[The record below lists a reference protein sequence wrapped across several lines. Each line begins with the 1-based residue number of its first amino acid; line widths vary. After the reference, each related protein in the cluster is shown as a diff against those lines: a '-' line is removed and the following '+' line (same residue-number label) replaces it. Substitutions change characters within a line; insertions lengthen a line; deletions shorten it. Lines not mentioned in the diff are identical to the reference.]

1 METVFKGV
9 FKQKNSLMAKKV
21 ILKHLQMQ
29 HYQKH
34 IWSMFKNECPTQ
46 TANETEKIRS
56 NSDCLLWQAITFRL
70 TLIAKETLQLNPNIH
85 STWDLIKSVARD
97 ISWKISRFVI
107 DIPLLIKT
115 IKKQQKLRQHKKK
128 IQTKTT
134 ERIRNEELSRRSVVG
149 VWYKLQSFLSLFLSL
164 SLDFFCFVFFCLRI
178 CLFLSRV
185 LCCIFSLYLDSIQ
198 IESFNNSQPWCIQIW
213 LQVVKKKPGTID
225 ANKLKIREKKK
236 ERISYAH
243 LLWAISMPLST
254 TKTNVNEVVNS
265 NEMSM
270 NKIKQ
275 KHGTHINRV
284 LLSCLRIQNKSFSF
298 RLIWHLGFLI
308 QCFHSGCTKLHIST
322 ILCTH
327 HTVHF

>member
-1 METVFKGV
+1 M
-9 FKQKNSLMAKKV
+9 
-21 ILKHLQMQ
+21 
-29 HYQKH
+29 
-34 IWSMFKNECPTQ
+34 
-46 TANETEKIRS
+46 
-56 NSDCLLWQAITFRL
+56 
-70 TLIAKETLQLNPNIH
+70 
-85 STWDLIKSVARD
+85 
-97 ISWKISRFVI
+97 
-107 DIPLLIKT
+107 
-115 IKKQQKLRQHKKK
+115 
-128 IQTKTT
+128 
-134 ERIRNEELSRRSVVG
+134 
-149 VWYKLQSFLSLFLSL
+149 SLFLSL
-164 SLDFFCFVFFCLRI
+164 SLDFFCVVYLCLEI
-178 CLFLSRV
+178 FLFLPRV
-185 LCCIFSLYLDSIQ
+185 LWCIFSLYLDSIQ

-213 LQVVKKKPGTID
+213 LQVVKKARYNWCKQTE
-225 ANKLKIREKKK
+225 NKREKK

-308 QCFHSGCTKLHIST
+308 QCLHSGCTKLHIST